1 MTTFA
6 VTDPAH
12 TIAALN
18 YALSNLNTGNVTGNT
33 TIPGN
38 VLVANATTNAIS
50 TYSGSTPISY
60 VNQYLNVRYA
70 NTATGASGFSTNQ
83 ANSQYYGVFNTV
95 TTTNPGANN
104 AANYQWFQVTGGF
117 GTTKTLYY
125 LCNGGRQ
132 VQLSATT
139 TAPSSGYLPTVNGTP
154 INLDVVTTANGTP
167 GARGAIAMAY
177 VLTPSDPNTG
187 GNTALSTWFAASRTA
202 NVPPIGTGLT
212 PVSGDTADFLWPTTN
227 ASGTYTF
234 DGAGWASVVGQVVA
248 GNTIVNGTITGNTIA
263 NSTITGNN
271 IIVGTVSGDVII
283 ANTLAGNTVI
293 ANTLYGNAIIANTIY
308 GNAIIANTIN
318 GNSIIAN
325 TISGNSII
333 ANSFTANSIN
343 GSSISA
349 GSIAANTINGG
360 SIVSGSI
367 TTNQLAANV
376 LTANTV
382 VSTGATIGNFASSGF
397 WLQGSTGNARF
408 GNSISIGN
416 QLTVGI
422 NAQIGVG
429 LTVGSGLIVGT
440 SAQIGTFATI
450 GSNLTVG
457 ANLVVGN
464 NASIGANLI
473 VGNNANIAANLRVGT
488 GANIGDNLIVGTGA
502 NIGTNL
508 IVGNNAS
515 IGGNLTVTGLIT
527 GSNLLA
533 NTVPTLTILPSNVS
547 TASGVQSTSA
557 RIATNATSGAIYTL
571 SGTATVDVPTPNAVI
586 TINWASSIYS
596 TWSTGGTVYFDYALY
611 RSVGG
616 GAFTQLQGTRYG
628 PFNPFV
634 VNTNAGFVYVD
645 TDTTSFGSGV
655 TYRYSVAISPV
666 AGNSAFTFL
675 NIDRNFTS
683 ISAQNLKR

>member
-6 VTDPAH
+6 ITDPAH

-18 YALSNLNTGNVTGNT
+18 YALSNLNTGNVSGNT

-38 VLVANATTNAIS
+38 VLVANTTSNAIS
-50 TYSGSTPISY
+50 TYGSGTIIAY
-60 VNQYLNVRYA
+60 VNEFLNVRYA
-70 NTATGASGFSTNQ
+70 NSGTGSSGF
-83 ANSQYYGVFNTV
+83 ANSQANANYYGVFNTI
-95 TTTNPGANN
+95 TSTNPGVSNP
-104 AANYQWFQVTGGF
+104 ANYQWFQVTGGF

-139 TAPSSGYLPTVNGTP
+139 SAPSSGYLPTVNSVP
-154 INLDVVTTANGTP
+154 IDLDVVTTANGTP

-187 GNTALSTWFAASRTA
+187 GNTALSTWFAASRT
-202 NVPPIGTGLT
+202 NLVPPIGTGLT

-234 DGAGWASVVGQVVA
+234 DGAGWASAVGQVVA

-271 IIVGTVSGDVII
+271 IIVGTVSGNVII

-360 SIVSGSI
+360 RIVSGSI

-382 VSTGATIGNFASSGF
+382 VSTGATIGNFASPGF

-408 GNSISIGN
+408 GNTVSI
-416 QLTVGI
+416 
-422 NAQIGVG
+422 
-429 LTVGSGLIVGT
+429 GSGLT
-440 SAQIGTFATI
+440 
-450 GSNLTVG
+450 
-457 ANLVVGN
+457 
-464 NASIGANLI
+464 
-473 VGNNANIAANLRVGT
+473 
-488 GANIGDNLIVGTGA
+488 
-502 NIGTNL
+502 
-508 IVGNNAS
+508 VGNNAS
-515 IGGNLTVTGLIT
+515 IGGNLTVGANLSVTGLVT
-527 GSNLLA
+527 SGSLIS
-533 NTVPTLTILPSNVS
+533 NTVSTLTIFPGNVS
-547 TASGVQSTSA
+547 SSSGVQQGASH
-557 RIATNATSGAIYTL
+557 IGTNATLGSYYNVTGI
-571 SGTATVDVPTPNAVI
+571 SIIDVPTPNAVI
-586 TINWASSIYS
+586 NVSWNSSNLLQWSGSGTIYLTYKLA
-596 TWSTGGTVYFDYALY
+596 

-616 GAFTQLQGTRYG
+616 GAFTTLQTVTLG
-628 PFNPFV
+628 PFDPF
-634 VNTNAGFVYVD
+634 TFRTPAGFGYLD
-645 TDTTSFGSGV
+645 TDTASYGYLV
-655 TYRYSVAISPV
+655 TYRYQVAVAVTAGTGSP
-666 AGNSAFTFL
+666 TFIQIY
-675 NIDRNFTS
+675 NDFSS
-683 ISAQNLKR
+683 IIGQSLKR

>member
-6 VTDPAH
+6 ITDPAH

-18 YALSNLNTGNVTGNT
+18 YALSNLNTGNVSGNT

-38 VLVANATTNAIS
+38 VLVANTTSNAIS
-50 TYSGSTPISY
+50 TYGSGTIIAY
-60 VNQYLNVRYA
+60 VNEFLNVRYA
-70 NTATGASGFSTNQ
+70 NSGTGSSGF
-83 ANSQYYGVFNTV
+83 ANSQANANYYGVFNTI
-95 TTTNPGANN
+95 TSTNPGVSNP
-104 AANYQWFQVTGGF
+104 ANYQWFQVTGGF

-139 TAPSSGYLPTVNGTP
+139 SAPSSGYVPTVNSVP
-154 INLDVVTTANGTP
+154 IDLDVVTTANGTP

-187 GNTALSTWFAASRTA
+187 GNTALSTWFAASRT
-202 NVPPIGTGLT
+202 NLVPPIGTGLT

-234 DGAGWASVVGQVVA
+234 DGAGWASAVGQVVA

-349 GSIAANTINGG
+349 GSIAANTINGA

-382 VSTGATIGNFASSGF
+382 VSTGATIGNFASPGF

-408 GNSISIGN
+408 GNTVSIG
-416 QLTVGI
+416 T
-422 NAQIGVG
+422 G
-429 LTVGSGLIVGT
+429 LT
-440 SAQIGTFATI
+440 
-450 GSNLTVG
+450 
-457 ANLVVGN
+457 
-464 NASIGANLI
+464 
-473 VGNNANIAANLRVGT
+473 
-488 GANIGDNLIVGTGA
+488 
-502 NIGTNL
+502 
-508 IVGNNAS
+508 VGNNAS
-515 IGGNLTVTGLIT
+515 IGGNLTV
-527 GSNLLA
+527 GSNLSVTGLVTSGSLNA
-533 NTVPTLTILPSNVS
+533 NTVQTTTMVPGAVSLAGSYNTLTVYSDFPPAGSQWNYDTQTLTITTPQANQPVYLFGTCQNQLFTVPLNPSLTWALTWDIGLFRRTGSVGSYVYTIIQDYQRYALTNQPGS
-547 TASGVQSTSA
+547 TGNSPEVIPPFVGYLD
-557 RIATNATSGAIYTL
+557 IPATAGTYTYLYAIRY
-571 SGTATVDVPTPNAVI
+571 VI
-586 TINWASSIYS
+586 TTNI
-596 TWSTGGTVYFDYALY
+596 TVPRIDFMTRNILA
-611 RSVGG
+611 
-616 GAFTQLQGTRYG
+616 QL
-628 PFNPFV
+628 
-634 VNTNAGFVYVD
+634 
-645 TDTTSFGSGV
+645 
-655 TYRYSVAISPV
+655 
-666 AGNSAFTFL
+666 
-675 NIDRNFTS
+675 
-683 ISAQNLKR
+683 LKR

>member
-6 VTDPAH
+6 ITDPAH

-38 VLVANATTNAIS
+38 VLVANTTSNAIS
-50 TYSGSTPISY
+50 TYGSGTIIAY
-60 VNQYLNVRYA
+60 VNEFLNVRYA
-70 NTATGASGFSTNQ
+70 NSGTGSSGF
-83 ANSQYYGVFNTV
+83 ANSQANANYYGVFNTI
-95 TTTNPGANN
+95 TSTNPGVSNP
-104 AANYQWFQVTGGF
+104 ANYQWFQVTGGF

-139 TAPSSGYLPTVNGTP
+139 SAPSSGYLPTVNSIP
-154 INLDVVTTANGTP
+154 IDLDVVTTANGTP

-187 GNTALSTWFAASRTA
+187 GNTALSTWFAASRT
-202 NVPPIGTGLT
+202 NLVPPVGTGLT

-234 DGAGWASVVGQVVA
+234 DGAGWASAVGQVVA

-367 TTNQLAANV
+367 TTDQLAANV

-382 VSTGATIGNFASSGF
+382 VSTGATIGNFASPGF
-397 WLQGSTGNARF
+397 WLQGSSGNARF
-408 GNSISIGN
+408 GNTVSI
-416 QLTVGI
+416 
-422 NAQIGVG
+422 
-429 LTVGSGLIVGT
+429 GSGLT
-440 SAQIGTFATI
+440 
-450 GSNLTVG
+450 
-457 ANLVVGN
+457 
-464 NASIGANLI
+464 
-473 VGNNANIAANLRVGT
+473 
-488 GANIGDNLIVGTGA
+488 
-502 NIGTNL
+502 
-508 IVGNNAS
+508 VGNNAS
-515 IGGNLTVTGLIT
+515 IGGNLTV
-527 GSNLLA
+527 GSNLSVTGLVTSGSLNA
-533 NTVPTLTILPSNVS
+533 NTVSTTTVLTGGISQGLASISTGPGYTNNTFPINTAIYSNSSGSLSATVGQTGLFIYPSVSFNLSGNIISPGGFGSVYTAVFLTLYNGSTVVASYGTNYYIPVS
-547 TASGVQSTSA
+547 YPGDWSISVIPPWTAFFIPGYSGANIRISAEWDNTSAPNYLYVQS
-557 RIATNATSGAIYTL
+557 
-571 SGTATVDVPTPNAVI
+571 
-586 TINWASSIYS
+586 
-596 TWSTGGTVYFDYALY
+596 GGFA
-611 RSVGG
+611 
-616 GAFTQLQGTRYG
+616 
-628 PFNPFV
+628 N
-634 VNTNAGFVYVD
+634 
-645 TDTTSFGSGV
+645 
-655 TYRYSVAISPV
+655 
-666 AGNSAFTFL
+666 
-675 NIDRNFTS
+675 TS
-683 ISAQNLKR
+683 IVLQSLRR

>member
-6 VTDPAH
+6 ITDPAH

-38 VLVANATTNAIS
+38 VLVANTTSNAIS
-50 TYSGSTPISY
+50 TYGSGTIIAY
-60 VNQYLNVRYA
+60 VNEFLNVRYA
-70 NTATGASGFSTNQ
+70 NSGTGSSGF
-83 ANSQYYGVFNTV
+83 ANSQANANYYGVFNTI
-95 TTTNPGANN
+95 TSTNPGVSNP
-104 AANYQWFQVTGGF
+104 ANYQWFQVTGGF

-139 TAPSSGYLPTVNGTP
+139 SAPNSGYLPTVNSVP
-154 INLDVVTTANGTP
+154 IDLDVVTTANGTP

-187 GNTALSTWFAASRTA
+187 GNTALSTWFAASRT
-202 NVPPIGTGLT
+202 NLVPPIGTGLT

-234 DGAGWASVVGQVVA
+234 DGAGWASAVGQVVA

-382 VSTGATIGNFASSGF
+382 VSTGATIGNFASPGF

-408 GNSISIGN
+408 GNTVSI
-416 QLTVGI
+416 
-422 NAQIGVG
+422 
-429 LTVGSGLIVGT
+429 GSGLT
-440 SAQIGTFATI
+440 
-450 GSNLTVG
+450 
-457 ANLVVGN
+457 
-464 NASIGANLI
+464 
-473 VGNNANIAANLRVGT
+473 
-488 GANIGDNLIVGTGA
+488 
-502 NIGTNL
+502 
-508 IVGNNAS
+508 VGNNAS
-515 IGGNLTVTGLIT
+515 IGGNLTV
-527 GSNLLA
+527 GSNLSVTGLVTSGSLIA
-533 NTVPTLTILPSNVS
+533 NTVQTTTIVPSAVSVFASQIRSPSTFYSYSGFTPTVQYFLSVNLTAAANETAYIWSGVIPYSYTLTAGGTGNTWYLDYVTFTLQQNGITLSTWVMDNNAYNVNPNWINPGYAIAMPVG
-547 TASGVQSTSA
+547 TNTYRIGVQPS
-557 RIATNATSGAIYTL
+557 L
-571 SGTATVDVPTPNAVI
+571 
-586 TINWASSIYS
+586 
-596 TWSTGGTVYFDYALY
+596 
-611 RSVGG
+611 GG
-616 GAFTQLQGTRYG
+616 GGNLPTISLYSNFASILTQ
-628 PFNPFV
+628 
-634 VNTNAGFVYVD
+634 A
-645 TDTTSFGSGV
+645 
-655 TYRYSVAISPV
+655 
-666 AGNSAFTFL
+666 
-675 NIDRNFTS
+675 
-683 ISAQNLKR
+683 LKR

>member
-6 VTDPAH
+6 ITDPAH

-18 YALSNLNTGNVTGNT
+18 YALSNLNTGNVSGNT

-38 VLVANATTNAIS
+38 VLVANTTSNAIS
-50 TYSGSTPISY
+50 TYGSGTIIAY
-60 VNQYLNVRYA
+60 VNEFLNVRYA
-70 NTATGASGFSTNQ
+70 NSGTGSSGF
-83 ANSQYYGVFNTV
+83 ANSQANANYYGVFNTI
-95 TTTNPGANN
+95 TSTNPGVSNP
-104 AANYQWFQVTGGF
+104 ANYQWFQVTGGF

-139 TAPSSGYLPTVNGTP
+139 SAPSSGYLPTVNSVP
-154 INLDVVTTANGTP
+154 IDLDVVTTANGTP

-187 GNTALSTWFAASRTA
+187 GNTALSTWFAASRT
-202 NVPPIGTGLT
+202 NLVPPIGTGLN

-234 DGAGWASVVGQVVA
+234 DGAGWANAVGQVVA

-382 VSTGATIGNFASSGF
+382 VSTGATIGNFASPGF

-408 GNSISIGN
+408 GNTVSI
-416 QLTVGI
+416 
-422 NAQIGVG
+422 
-429 LTVGSGLIVGT
+429 GSGLT
-440 SAQIGTFATI
+440 
-450 GSNLTVG
+450 
-457 ANLVVGN
+457 
-464 NASIGANLI
+464 
-473 VGNNANIAANLRVGT
+473 
-488 GANIGDNLIVGTGA
+488 
-502 NIGTNL
+502 
-508 IVGNNAS
+508 VGNNAS
-515 IGGNLTVTGLIT
+515 IGGNLTIGNNALIGGNLTIAGLVTSGGL
-527 GSNLLA
+527 NA
-533 NTVPTLTILPSNVS
+533 NTVTTINMLPGSVS
-547 TASGVQSTSA
+547 EFPVIVNTGT
-557 RIATNATSGAIYTL
+557 TIYGNTL
-571 SGTATVDVPTPNAVI
+571 SSGIAFPLSGGYVVNYANTSYFIIISPSFNFSF
-586 TINWASSIYS
+586 SSR
-596 TWSTGGTVYFDYALY
+596 TGGSITA
-611 RSVGG
+611 GG
-616 GAFTQLQGTRYG
+616 TIQ
-628 PFNPFV
+628 
-634 VNTNAGFVYVD
+634 VD
-645 TDTTSFGSGV
+645 MKRTDTFGTTSVWTIVDNASAPGSG
-655 TYRYSVAISPV
+655 YSYVNFSGSGLTDTPIL
-666 AGNSAFTFL
+666 AGNISYRPYATYTSSAIANTT
-675 NIDRNFTS
+675 IHVQTYWT
-683 ISAQNLKR
+683 IQIAKR

>member
-6 VTDPAH
+6 ITDPAH

-38 VLVANATTNAIS
+38 VLVANTTSNAIS
-50 TYSGSTPISY
+50 TYGSGTIIAY
-60 VNQYLNVRYA
+60 VNEFLNVRYA
-70 NTATGASGFSTNQ
+70 NSGTGSSGF
-83 ANSQYYGVFNTV
+83 ANSQANANYYGVFNTI
-95 TTTNPGANN
+95 TSTNPGVSNP
-104 AANYQWFQVTGGF
+104 ANYQWFQVTGGF

-139 TAPSSGYLPTVNGTP
+139 SAPSSGYLPTVNSVP
-154 INLDVVTTANGTP
+154 IDLDVVTTANGTP

-187 GNTALSTWFAASRTA
+187 GNTALSTWFAASRT
-202 NVPPIGTGLT
+202 NLVPPVGTGLT

-234 DGAGWASVVGQVVA
+234 DGAGWASAVGQVVA

-382 VSTGATIGNFASSGF
+382 VSTGATIGNFASPGF

-408 GNSISIGN
+408 GNTVSIG
-416 QLTVGI
+416 T
-422 NAQIGVG
+422 G
-429 LTVGSGLIVGT
+429 LT
-440 SAQIGTFATI
+440 
-450 GSNLTVG
+450 
-457 ANLVVGN
+457 
-464 NASIGANLI
+464 
-473 VGNNANIAANLRVGT
+473 
-488 GANIGDNLIVGTGA
+488 
-502 NIGTNL
+502 
-508 IVGNNAS
+508 VGNNAS
-515 IGGNLTVTGLIT
+515 IGGNLTV
-527 GSNLLA
+527 GSNLSVTGLVTSGSLIA
-533 NTVPTLTILPSNVS
+533 NTVNTVQLVLNSVTSPSQVQTTSIQPYTINSTGYHWNTFSLVSIPIPASYFSQIIQIAAICNYTFTSTVGGAHTTIVTGAIRKNDVFGTVFLNPFSQTYNYSGTSFTGQVSIPVYLDNLDYNLSTPTTVTYTIAISIQDSAFGGASAVVNIGPVTVS
-547 TASGVQSTSA
+547 T
-557 RIATNATSGAIYTL
+557 TL
-571 SGTATVDVPTPNAVI
+571 
-586 TINWASSIYS
+586 
-596 TWSTGGTVYFDYALY
+596 
-611 RSVGG
+611 
-616 GAFTQLQGTRYG
+616 
-628 PFNPFV
+628 
-634 VNTNAGFVYVD
+634 
-645 TDTTSFGSGV
+645 
-655 TYRYSVAISPV
+655 
-666 AGNSAFTFL
+666 
-675 NIDRNFTS
+675 
-683 ISAQNLKR
+683 LKR

>member
-6 VTDPAH
+6 ITDPAH

-38 VLVANATTNAIS
+38 VLVANTTSNAIS
-50 TYSGSTPISY
+50 TYGSGTIIAY
-60 VNQYLNVRYA
+60 VNEFLNVRYA
-70 NTATGASGFSTNQ
+70 NSGTGSSGF
-83 ANSQYYGVFNTV
+83 ANSQANANYYGVFNTI
-95 TTTNPGANN
+95 TSTNPGVSNP
-104 AANYQWFQVTGGF
+104 ANYQWFQVTGGF

-139 TAPSSGYLPTVNGTP
+139 SAPSSGYLPTVNSVP

-187 GNTALSTWFAASRTA
+187 GNTALSTWFAASRT
-202 NVPPIGTGLT
+202 NLVPPIGTGLT

-234 DGAGWASVVGQVVA
+234 DGAGWASAVGQVVA

-382 VSTGATIGNFASSGF
+382 VSTGATIGNFASPGF

-408 GNSISIGN
+408 GNTVSI
-416 QLTVGI
+416 
-422 NAQIGVG
+422 
-429 LTVGSGLIVGT
+429 GSGLT
-440 SAQIGTFATI
+440 
-450 GSNLTVG
+450 
-457 ANLVVGN
+457 
-464 NASIGANLI
+464 
-473 VGNNANIAANLRVGT
+473 
-488 GANIGDNLIVGTGA
+488 
-502 NIGTNL
+502 
-508 IVGNNAS
+508 VGNNAS
-515 IGGNLTVTGLIT
+515 IGGNLTVSGLIT
-527 GSNLLA
+527 SGGLNSN
-533 NTVPTLTILPSNVS
+533 TVS
-547 TASGVQSTSA
+547 TATVIPSGVSA
-557 RIATNATSGAIYTL
+557 GLVSLTTGPTYLSNTFPQNTAVYSNSSGSLTQVAGQTGLFIYPQVTFTISGNIVSPGQIGGYAYTTLFMDLYNGSSIIASYGTNLYIPTDYPSNWDLTVSPPWITFYVPAYSGANIRV
-571 SGTATVDVPTPNAVI
+571 AA
-586 TINWASSIYS
+586 NW
-596 TWSTGGTVYFDYALY
+596 
-611 RSVGG
+611 
-616 GAFTQLQGTRYG
+616 
-628 PFNPFV
+628 N
-634 VNTNAGFVYVD
+634 NAGPQANLVYVQRA
-645 TDTTSFGSGV
+645 TFDTTNLVLQS
-655 TYRYSVAISPV
+655 
-666 AGNSAFTFL
+666 
-675 NIDRNFTS
+675 
-683 ISAQNLKR
+683 LKR

>member
-6 VTDPAH
+6 ITDPAH

-18 YALSNLNTGNVTGNT
+18 YALSNLNTGNVSGNT

-38 VLVANATTNAIS
+38 VLVANTTSNAIS
-50 TYSGSTPISY
+50 TYGSGTIIAY
-60 VNQYLNVRYA
+60 VNEFLNVRYA
-70 NTATGASGFSTNQ
+70 NSGTGSSGF
-83 ANSQYYGVFNTV
+83 ANSQANANYYGVFNTI
-95 TTTNPGANN
+95 TSTNPGVSNP
-104 AANYQWFQVTGGF
+104 ANYQWFQVTGGF

-139 TAPSSGYLPTVNGTP
+139 SAPSSGYLPTVNSVP
-154 INLDVVTTANGTP
+154 IDLDVVTTANGTP

-187 GNTALSTWFAASRTA
+187 GNTALSTWFAASRT
-202 NVPPIGTGLT
+202 NLVPPIGTGLT

-234 DGAGWASVVGQVVA
+234 DGAGWANAVGQVVA

-382 VSTGATIGNFASSGF
+382 VSTGATIGNFANPGF
-397 WLQGSTGNARF
+397 WLRGSTGNARF
-408 GNSISIGN
+408 GNTVSI
-416 QLTVGI
+416 
-422 NAQIGVG
+422 
-429 LTVGSGLIVGT
+429 GSGL
-440 SAQIGTFATI
+440 S
-450 GSNLTVG
+450 
-457 ANLVVGN
+457 
-464 NASIGANLI
+464 
-473 VGNNANIAANLRVGT
+473 
-488 GANIGDNLIVGTGA
+488 
-502 NIGTNL
+502 
-508 IVGNNAS
+508 VGNNAS
-515 IGGNLTVTGLIT
+515 IGGNLTV
-527 GSNLLA
+527 GSNLSVTGLVTSGSLIA
-533 NTVPTLTILPSNVS
+533 NTVSTLTIFPGNISS
-547 TASGVQSTSA
+547 SSGVQQGSSH
-557 RIATNATSGAIYTL
+557 IGTNATLGSYYNVTGISTI
-571 SGTATVDVPTPNAVI
+571 DVPTPNAVI
-586 TINWASSIYS
+586 NVSWNSSNLLQWSGSGTIYLTYKLA
-596 TWSTGGTVYFDYALY
+596 

-616 GAFTQLQGTRYG
+616 GAFTTLQTVTLG
-628 PFNPFV
+628 PFDPF
-634 VNTNAGFVYVD
+634 TFRTPAGFGYLD
-645 TDTTSFGSGV
+645 TDTASYGYLV
-655 TYRYSVAISPV
+655 TYRYQVAVAVTAGTGSP
-666 AGNSAFTFL
+666 TFIQIY
-675 NIDRNFTS
+675 NDFSS
-683 ISAQNLKR
+683 IIGQSLKR

>member
-212 PVSGDTADFLWPTTN
+212 PVSGDTADFLYPTTN
-227 ASGTYTF
+227 ASGTYTY
-234 DGAGWASVVGQVVA
+234 DGSGWTAATAQVVA

-271 IIVGTVSGDVII
+271 IQVDTVSGNVII
-283 ANTLAGNTVI
+283 ANTLAGNTIIANTLYGNTII
-293 ANTLYGNAIIANTIY
+293 ANTLYGNAIIANTIS
-308 GNAIIANTIN
+308 GNT
-318 GNSIIAN
+318 IIAN
-325 TISGNSII
+325 TISGNTII
-333 ANSFTANSIN
+333 ANTFTANTIN
-343 GSSISA
+343 GSAVIA
-349 GSIAANTINGG
+349 GTIAANTINGN

-382 VSTGATIGNFASSGF
+382 VSTGATIGSNTSAGF

-416 QLTVGI
+416 QLTVG
-422 NAQIGVG
+422 
-429 LTVGSGLIVGT
+429 
-440 SAQIGTFATI
+440 
-450 GSNLTVG
+450 
-457 ANLVVGN
+457 
-464 NASIGANLI
+464 
-473 VGNNANIAANLRVGT
+473 
-488 GANIGDNLIVGTGA
+488 
-502 NIGTNL
+502 
-508 IVGNNAS
+508 NNAS
-515 IGGNLTVTGLIT
+515 IGGNLIIGANLSVTGLVT
-527 GSNLLA
+527 AGGLNS
-533 NTVPTLTILPSNVS
+533 NTVNTVNIVSGAVSAGISNSSQTTVRVIPPTQGVRYYSPTTSIITTTQNNQPVYVWAQLISSWAYNAVASSQTILEIIIELQRVS
-547 TASGVQSTSA
+547 SSGV
-557 RIATNATSGAIYTL
+557 
-571 SGTATVDVPTPNAVI
+571 PT
-586 TINWASSIYS
+586 TI
-596 TWSTGGTVYFDYALY
+596 
-611 RSVGG
+611 
-616 GAFTQLQGTRYG
+616 FTQTYVQQVYWAVTPQPSGFSPTAI
-628 PFNPFV
+628 F
-634 VNTNAGFVYVD
+634 AGFVDIPVAPD
-645 TDTTSFGSGV
+645 TYTYRISAYWTQPVGSGNY
-655 TYRYSVAISPV
+655 TISELDWLQR
-666 AGNSAFTFL
+666 SLLTQ
-675 NIDRNFTS
+675 T
-683 ISAQNLKR
+683 LKR